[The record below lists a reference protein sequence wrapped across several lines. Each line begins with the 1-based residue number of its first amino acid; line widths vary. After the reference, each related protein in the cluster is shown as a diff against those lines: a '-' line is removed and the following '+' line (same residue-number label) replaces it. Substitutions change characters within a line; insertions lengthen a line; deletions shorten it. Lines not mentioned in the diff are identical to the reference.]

1 MNKQRRKWLQDIIDA
16 LENQKQEIESLTM
29 EEQEAFDNMPESL
42 QDSERGQTMS
52 DNIDNLESANSDLE
66 DVINNLQD
74 IIEN

>member
-1 MNKQRRKWLQDIIDA
+1 MNKQRRKWLQNIIDA

>member
-42 QDSERGQTMS
+42 QDSERGQTMYE
-52 DNIDNLESANSDLE
+52 NIDNLESATSDLE
-66 DVINNLQD
+66 DVIMNLQE

>member
-52 DNIDNLESANSDLE
+52 DNIDNLESATSDLE
-66 DVINNLQD
+66 DVIMNLQE